1 MNDVDALKLLKGENC
16 QITDHIAIKQPT
28 LGEICDFGEKRYYQ
42 TLSAFIPS
50 PFDMIA
56 QLDSIGIDFTKITE
70 YELFCAIVPS
80 IPQEDSRILFGDI
93 DFTKFRL
100 IRKDEKAELRYKNA
114 VISEPVFNIMASYLR
129 QMNCLEPPKFK
140 QVGNEFTKQKMIEF
154 AYNDL
159 KYASRKKYKSSLAS
173 IVSSL
178 VNHPNFKYG
187 IKEVWDI
194 KIYPFFDALKRVQII
209 DNTKNLYTG
218 LYSGAISMNSIN
230 KKDLNW
236 MRNAN

>member
-1 MNDVDALKLLKGENC
+1 MNEVDAFKLLKGDDC
-16 QITDHIAIKQPT
+16 HITDHIVIRQPT

-56 QLDSIGIDFTKITE
+56 QLDSIGIDFTQVTE

-80 IPQEDSRILFGDI
+80 IPKEESKILFGDT
-93 DFTKFRL
+93 DFTKFRT
-100 IRKDEKAELRYKNA
+100 IKTDNKTELRYKNA
-114 VISEPVFNIMASYLR
+114 VISEPVFNIMANYLR
-129 QMNCLEPPKFK
+129 QMNCLEPPKYK
-140 QVGNEFTKQKMIEF
+140 SVGNEFTKQKMIEH

-159 KYASRKKYKSSLAS
+159 KYASRKKYKSNLTS

-187 IKEVWDI
+187 IKDVWDI

-209 DNTKNLYTG
+209 ENTKNLYTG
-218 LYSGAISMNSIN
+218 IYSGAISASNIN
-230 KKDLNW
+230 KKELNW
-236 MRNAN
+236 MRNPN